1 MNNLDSFY
9 AELLKAGFLVL
20 RQAVDSQDSSW
31 VNAELELL
39 HNIPSLLGEE
49 NIERHRYFWFKERTH
64 YVEWMASSGSAEAQ
78 SRMRTFYEPIWQEME
93 SSVLELIG
101 SEV

>member
-1 MNNLDSFY
+1 M
-9 AELLKAGFLVL
+9 
-20 RQAVDSQDSSW
+20 
-31 VNAELELL
+31 NAELELL

-64 YVEWMASSGSAEAQ
+64 YLEWLTSNGSAEAQ

-93 SSVLELIG
+93 SSVLDLTG
-101 SEV
+101 SEVWQPPA